1 MDGVFDVPCYHPL
14 EAWQCADG
22 SIVFSEKKAH
32 GDGRRLD
39 LPCGRCV
46 GCRLERSRQWAARC
60 VHESRS
66 HDRNSFVTLTYSDG
80 HLPPGGSL
88 HYPDFQRFMKRL
100 RKQFGK
106 GVRFYM
112 CGEYG
117 EELDRPHYHVCLF
130 GVDFSD
136 DRKIWSNRN
145 GHKLYRS
152 PTLEVLW
159 PFGHSLIAELNFETA
174 AYTARYVMKKITGQA
189 AEDHYRKVD
198 PDTGEVVDL
207 VPEFNKMS
215 LRPGIGALFLDK
227 YQADIYPHDYVV
239 VNGSKAKPPRYY
251 DKKFAE
257 SDPDA
262 FDQIK
267 ADRELSAYE
276 CRSDNT
282 DARLAAKEAVASA
295 RLSLS
300 KRNKTL

>member
-1 MDGVFDVPCYHPL
+1 MDGVCNVPCYHPL

-22 SIVFSEKKAH
+22 SIVFSENKAR

-130 GVDFSD
+130 GVDFSE

-145 GHKLYRS
+145 GYKLYRS
-152 PTLEVLW
+152 PSLEVLW

-198 PDTGEVVDL
+198 PDTGEVFYL
-207 VPEFNKMS
+207 VPEFNRMS

-239 VNGSKAKPPRYY
+239 LNGSKAKPPRYY

-257 SDPDA
+257 VDPDA

-267 ADRELSAYE
+267 ADRELAAYE

-282 DARLAAKEAVASA
+282 EARLAAKEAVASA

-300 KRNKTL
+300 KRDKVL